1 MTIEELNSV
10 LTLKTQLEL
19 ERAKLEDLKI
29 CAATVVPSKLSDLPH
44 AKTKTSPTE
53 NFAVKIVEAEN
64 QIAQLEIELDEARAS
79 LALKLQSELRD
90 SPSLWRSVLVRRYCA
105 CMTFKDIGTS
115 LHFTTDY
122 IHYLHRQAATFV
134 TGGQWRPRRGQR
146 ALSA

>member
-1 MTIEELNSV
+1 MTVEELNSV
-10 LTLKTQLEL
+10 LTLKAKLER
-19 ERAKLEDLKI
+19 ERAKLEDLKF
-29 CAATVVPSKLSDLPH
+29 CAASAVPSKLSDVPRS
-44 AKTKTSPTE
+44 KTKTSPTE

-64 QIAQLEIELDEARAS
+64 HIAKLEIELDEARAS

-122 IHYLHRQAATFV
+122 IHFLHRQAATFV
-134 TGGQWRPRRGQR
+134 TVGQWRPRRGQR